1 MTTAGTKTTVDLK
14 GMIGLEAELVEASWW
29 IVEKEGLRR
38 FTQALMDADPRFWD
52 EEFAR
57 HTKFGEIVTP
67 GIYATY
73 LGKTPPWA
81 EDPVARGF
89 RENPVSDGF
98 ALPRG
103 GRRRGALPPIPTDLV
118 RILNA
123 GNDIE
128 VFQYPS
134 LGDRIYSQSRYAS
147 IEERVGRDA
156 SRMLIVTTE
165 TLYYNQRADL
175 LCITRGSL
183 IRR

>member
-1 MTTAGTKTTVDLK
+1 MTTTGAKLTDEIKA
-14 GMIGLEAELVEASWW
+14 MIGLEGELMEVSWW

-38 FTQALMDADPRFWD
+38 FTQGLMDPDPRMWD

-57 HTKFGEIVTP
+57 SSRFGEIVTP
-67 GIYATY
+67 GIYPTY
-73 LGKTPPWA
+73 LGKTPPWG

-89 RENPVSDGF
+89 RENPVSDGY

-103 GRRRGALPPIPTDLV
+103 IRRGSLPPIPTDLI

-134 LGDRIYSQSRYAS
+134 LGDRIYAQSRYAN
-147 IEERVGRDA
+147 IEERVGRDG
-156 SRMLIVTTE
+156 SHMLITTTE
-165 TLYYNQRADL
+165 TLYYNQRGDL
-175 LCITRGSL
+175 LCITRGSG

>member
-1 MTTAGTKTTVDLK
+1 MTTTGAKLTDEVKA
-14 GMIGLEAELVEASWW
+14 MIGVAGEFIEASWW

-38 FTQALMDADPRFWD
+38 FTQALMDADPRMWD

-57 HTKFGEIVTP
+57 KSRYGEIVTP
-67 GIYATY
+67 GIYPTY
-73 LGKTPPWA
+73 LGKTPPWVG
-81 EDPVARGF
+81 DPVTRAF
-89 RENPVSDGF
+89 KANPVSDGIGGI
-98 ALPRG
+98 RG
-103 GRRRGALPPIPTDLV
+103 GRGELPAIPTDLV

-134 LGDRIYSQSRYAS
+134 LGDRIYLQARYAN

-156 SRMLIVTTE
+156 SHMLITTTE

-175 LCITRGSL
+175 LCITRSSG

>member
-1 MTTAGTKTTVDLK
+1 MTTSESKLTDEIKAL
-14 GMIGLEAELVEASWW
+14 IGAEGELVESSWW

-38 FTQALMDADPRFWD
+38 FTQALMDPDPRMWD
-52 EEFAR
+52 EEFAKSSR
-57 HTKFGEIVTP
+57 YGEIVTP
-67 GIYATY
+67 GIYIQY

-81 EDPVARGF
+81 EDPVTRGF
-89 RENPVSDGF
+89 RENPVSDGN

-103 GRRRGALPPIPTDLV
+103 RRRGSLPPINTDLV

-134 LGDRIYSQSRYAS
+134 LGDRIYNQSRYAN
-147 IEERVGRDA
+147 IEERVGRDG
-156 SRMLIVTTE
+156 SHMLITTTE
-165 TLYYNQRADL
+165 TLHYNQRGDL
-175 LCITRGSL
+175 LCITRGSG

>member
-1 MTTAGTKTTVDLK
+1 MTTTVSKLTNEVK
-14 GMIGLEAELVEASWW
+14 AMIGVEGEFIEASWW

-38 FTQALMDADPRFWD
+38 FTQALMDPDPRMWD

-57 HTKFGEIVTP
+57 ESRFGEIVTP
-67 GIYATY
+67 GIYVMY
-73 LGKTPPWA
+73 LDKTPPWE

-89 RENPVSDGF
+89 RENPVSDGI
-98 ALPRG
+98 G
-103 GRRRGALPPIPTDLV
+103 GVRAGRGALPDIPTDLV

-134 LGDRIYSQSRYAS
+134 LGDRIYAQSRYAN
-147 IEERVGRDA
+147 IEERVGRDG
-156 SRMLIVTTE
+156 SHMLITTTE

-175 LCITRGSL
+175 LCITRGSR